1 MADMS
6 LQRWSDSLFRS
17 PRRTGSDRNR
27 RHLCPCGARTTKNQL
42 KANGGV
48 CFSCKA
54 PLASKGSNNV
64 R

>member
-6 LQRWSDSLFRS
+6 LQRLSDSLLAK
-17 PRRTGSDRNR
+17 PKRTGSDRNTR
-27 RHLCPCGARTTKNQL
+27 YLCSCKARTTKNQL

-54 PLASKGSNNV
+54 PLTVKPS
-64 R
+64 